1 MKIEEE
7 LKSRKITDEY
17 QKLFLNILFSASWLE
32 DKTAHIFKSANITS
46 HQYNVLRILRG
57 SLGTPLPAFEI
68 QSRMISKNS
77 NVTRIIEKLVAK
89 KLVHKKFNDNNRRMI
104 EVTITQ
110 EGLDILK
117 QLDDVIPDNYAGLF
131 NNLSREEADLCSE
144 LLDKI
149 RE

>member
-1 MKIEEE
+1 MRIEEE
-7 LKSRKITDEY
+7 LKSKRITDEY
-17 QKLFLNILFSASWLE
+17 QKLYLNVLFSANWLE

-77 NVTRIIEKLVAK
+77 NVTRIIEKLVTK
-89 KLVHKKFNDNNRRMI
+89 KLAYKKFNESNRRMI
-104 EVTITQ
+104 EVTITD
-110 EGLDILK
+110 EGLEILK
-117 QLDDVIPDNYAGLF
+117 QLDNVILDNYVELF
-131 NNLSREEADLCSE
+131 NNISREDAILCSE

>member
-17 QKLFLNILFSASWLE
+17 QKLYLNVLFSANWLE

-77 NVTRIIEKLVAK
+77 NVTRIIEKLVTK
-89 KLVHKKFNDNNRRMI
+89 KLANKKFNESNRRMI
-104 EVTITQ
+104 EVTITD
-110 EGLDILK
+110 EGLEILK
-117 QLDDVIPDNYAGLF
+117 QLDNVILDNYVELF
-131 NNLSREEADLCSE
+131 NNISREDAILCSE